1 MCMLSCFSQVQ
12 LFETPRTGAHLA
24 PLWNSLGK
32 NTGVGCHFLLQGIFL
47 THGLNPRLLAV
58 RFFTSRAT
66 WEAPKKYFCR
76 EKEQTHAEI

>member
-12 LFETPRTGAHLA
+12 LFETPGTGAHQA
-24 PLWNSLGK
+24 PLWNSPGK
-32 NTGVGCHFLLQGIFL
+32 NIGVGCHFLLQGIFL
-47 THGLNPRLLAV
+47 THGLNPRLLAG